1 MGYSIFLDGIH
12 LPVTTEK
19 ISVKNSL
26 RTKEYDILGQGQIQ
40 KPEGRDLRTVSFTTE
55 FPGQVYGYVK
65 ESAWQAP
72 GKLIAKLRALQEEK
86 KPFRFVAVGEDKL
99 TMQVTLEQL
108 DTAEQG
114 GEDGDYE
121 VSIRLKEYRE
131 FGVKTTDIPNL
142 PRPGAVPQLS
152 KTVTLAPG
160 QTLMDKLSPTQK
172 KLVESVGKSVLAFSM
187 GKVINPALAP
197 AYVPIQMEV
206 HDSSIDL
213 AADREKVRNQRDA
226 AYALSNRLQNLW
238 KEKMG
243 DAGKKSP
250 ELG

>member
-26 RTKEYDILGQGQIQ
+26 RTKEYDVLGQGQIQ
-40 KPEGRDLRTVSFTTE
+40 KPEGQDLRTVSFATE
-55 FPGQVYGYVK
+55 FPGQVYGYVE
-65 ESAWQAP
+65 ESAFQSP
-72 GKLIAKLRALQEEK
+72 GKLIAKLRELQEGK

-114 GEDGDYE
+114 GEEGDYE
-121 VSIRLKEYRE
+121 ASIRLKEYRE

-160 QTLMDKLSPTQK
+160 QTLMDKISPTQK
-172 KLVESVGKSVLAFSM
+172 KLVESAGKSVLAFSM
-187 GKVINPALAP
+187 GKVINPAVIPPYKTVEIRVQEAYQEEGLDQAKITSQQKLAH
-197 AYVPIQMEV
+197 QF
-206 HDSSIDL
+206 
-213 AADREKVRNQRDA
+213 
-226 AYALSNRLQNLW
+226 NRRLETLW
-238 KEKMG
+238 EEKMG
-243 DAGKKSP
+243 DVGKKSP

>member
-1 MGYSIFLDGIH
+1 M
-12 LPVTTEK
+12 TAEK

-26 RTKEYDILGQGQIQ
+26 RVKEYDVLGQGQIQ

-99 TMQVTLEQL
+99 TMRVTLEQM
-108 DTAEQG
+108 DTTEQG

-131 FGVKTTDIPNL
+131 FGVKTTDIPSL
-142 PRPGAVPQLS
+142 PRPGAAPQLP
-152 KTVTLAPG
+152 KTVTLTPG
-160 QTLMDKLSPTQK
+160 QTLMDKVKYASSLPSSTVLK
-172 KLVESVGKSVLAFSM
+172 VLATIK
-187 GKVINPALAP
+187 GKVINPAIAP
-197 AYVPIQMEV
+197 AFVPIQIEV
-206 HDSSIDL
+206 HDSAIDL

-226 AYALSNRLQNLW
+226 AYALSNRLQKLW
-238 KEKMG
+238 GEKMG
-243 DAGKKSP
+243 DVDKRPP
-250 ELG
+250 EVG